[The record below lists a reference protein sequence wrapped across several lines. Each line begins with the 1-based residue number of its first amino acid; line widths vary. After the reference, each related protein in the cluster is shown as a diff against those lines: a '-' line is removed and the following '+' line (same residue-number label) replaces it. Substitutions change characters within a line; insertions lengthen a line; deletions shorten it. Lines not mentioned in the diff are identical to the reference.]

1 MVDLTGIDL
10 TAFVHRWEESSAT
23 SYGAEWVCIDCE
35 IDCHGMP
42 PDRTA
47 ICKGRLLAE
56 VVALRAQ
63 VEALKGSP
71 ANDTGDCRTCRY
83 SDGHHCTQPISD
95 HAYRSTLSWL
105 RCGHLEPDYETRK
118 PNAPRC
124 PGWTER

>member
-35 IDCHGMP
+35 IDCQGMP

-47 ICKGRLLAE
+47 ICKARLLAE

-63 VEALKGSP
+63 VEVLKEGAGSLHKAYARGRDEERMAVVAFLRGWRDDP
-71 ANDTGDCRTCRY
+71 IGEFTRRQVSLVAMDIENGA
-83 SDGHHCTQPISD
+83 HH
-95 HAYRSTLSWL
+95 RV
-105 RCGHLEPDYETRK
+105 
-118 PNAPRC
+118 
-124 PGWTER
+124 